1 MLQKSPISP
10 FIFIDV
16 EAMERSIKQEHEE
29 YEARCRKWKE
39 EEKVTV
45 SICVSSKCPLLSKRK
60 QNGEWCLSGDA
71 HLKPDRV
78 YNSMLKRSVIIRCP
92 YAELISRNTLPITGN
107 IS

>member
-1 MLQKSPISP
+1 MHQSPIAP

-16 EAMERSIKQEHEE
+16 EAAERACRLER
-29 YEARCRKWKE
+29 EAFAAQWRKLKE
-39 EEKVTV
+39 EEETLI

-78 YNSMLKRSVIIRCP
+78 YNSMLKRSVTIRCP